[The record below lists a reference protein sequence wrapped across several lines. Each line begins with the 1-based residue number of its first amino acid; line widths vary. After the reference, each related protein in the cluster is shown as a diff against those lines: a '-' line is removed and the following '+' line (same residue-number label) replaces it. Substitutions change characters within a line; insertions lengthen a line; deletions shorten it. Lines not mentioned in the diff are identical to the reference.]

1 MEHPLPQAA
10 EISQV
15 VAPCLFSV
23 VQDGHADDPSL
34 YFVLWSAA
42 FWVCYRNEDGVDLV
56 LQGAPRD
63 PRRDSSGSITLW
75 QIDGKT
81 VTDYFGGLQN
91 HCRW

>member
-56 LQGAPRD
+56 LLPLVAQMVKNPPAVRETWV
-63 PRRDSSGSITLW
+63 SSL
-75 QIDGKT
+75 D
-81 VTDYFGGLQN
+81 
-91 HCRW
+91 